1 MPSLVPNFEYDIF
14 ISYRHNDNRSGW
26 VTEFVNAL
34 QEELASTIKEPLSI
48 YFDKNPHDGLLE
60 THHVDKSLEGKLKC
74 LIFIPIISQTYC
86 DTKSFA
92 WQHEFVAFNKLAK
105 EDQFGRDIKLSN
117 GNVASRILPIKIH
130 DLDAEDKATLETEIG
145 AVLRAIEFIYKEAG
159 VNRPLK
165 PTDSKTDNQNKTDYR
180 NQVNKVANAIKE
192 IIYALTRGPLV
203 VPTSS
208 ETKVAKRQKIRPIT
222 LVIFSVLLGIFA
234 FCYFYFQRP
243 QINDTTV
250 NESSQILDRA
260 EKNLEEVSRFDDKRY
275 SYNAISA
282 IRKVL
287 AKDSLNERALYLMSM
302 ALENADSSDHYIKK
316 IFRINPVSV
325 YGLLARSGFYFQK
338 MKYDLAIA
346 DLKKAETLSP
356 KNKDALQ
363 MLSVIYLYKVRD
375 YLSAWN
381 YAKKYEQVSGTRL
394 HELLSDLYL
403 DLGDFKEAR
412 RQLTL
417 KQNDKEFSCGDIES
431 YQRILLCE
439 GNFETLEKATDS
451 ICAIT
456 KCEKCPYWQMRAK
469 MHVEKLN
476 EAAPYVRQALKNY
489 SQLAWRLPAFV
500 LKKIGKSDSSTLLL
514 QAELNFDKQHLNDTA
529 FQSLPL
535 YSLSAIN
542 AMQGN
547 YKESIQWLRQYADKG
562 FDGGSEWYI
571 THDPLFDELKKDSK
585 YFPDFLQ
592 VVQKAQIKK
601 STLLEKLRELERGQ
615 VIEQN

>member
-1 MPSLVPNFEYDIF
+1 MSSILPGFEYDIF

-34 QEELASTIKEPLSI
+34 QEELASTIKEPLNI

-60 THHVDKSLEGKLKC
+60 THNVDKSLEGKLKC

-92 WQHEFVAFNKLAK
+92 WQHEFVESNKLAK

-130 DLDAEDKATLETEIG
+130 DLDTEDKLLLEGETG
-145 AVLRAIEFIYKEAG
+145 GVLRAIEFIYKEAG

-192 IIYALTRGPLV
+192 TIYALTHGPV
-203 VPTSS
+203 VVSISS
-208 ETKVAKRQKIRPIT
+208 ETKITKKQKIKPIA
-222 LVIFSVLLGIFA
+222 LVSFSVLIGILA
-234 FCYFYFQRP
+234 FSYFYFQRQP
-243 QINDTTV
+243 IIVSEV
-250 NESSQILDRA
+250 NEYTQILDRA

-275 SYNAISA
+275 SYNAKSA

-287 AKDSLNERALYLMSM
+287 AKDSLNERALYLLSM

-325 YGLLARSGFYFQK
+325 YGLLARSGFYFEK
-338 MKYDLAIA
+338 RKYNQAIE
-346 DLKKAETLSP
+346 DLKKVETLYP

-363 MLSVIYLYKVRD
+363 MLCVIYLYNVRD
-375 YLSAWN
+375 YLSAWE
-381 YAKKYEQVSGTRL
+381 YAQKYEQVSGTRL
-394 HELLSDLYL
+394 HELLSGLFL

-412 RQLTL
+412 RQMTL
-417 KQNDKEFSCGDIES
+417 KQNDKEFSCGDLES
-431 YQRILLCE
+431 FQRILLCE
-439 GNFETLEKATDS
+439 GNFEALEKATDS

-456 KCEKCPYWQMRAK
+456 KCENCPYWQMRAK
-469 MHVEKLN
+469 MHVEKFS
-476 EAAPYVRQALKNY
+476 EAAPYIRQALKNY
-489 SQLAWRLPAFV
+489 SKIAWRLPAFV
-500 LKKIGKSDSSTLLL
+500 LKKVGKSDSSTLLL
-514 QAELNFDKQHLNDTA
+514 LAELNFDKQHMNDTA

-542 AMQGN
+542 ALQGN

-562 FDGGSEWYI
+562 FYGGSEWYI
-571 THDPLFDELKKDSK
+571 IHDPLFDELKKESK

-601 STLLEKLRELERGQ
+601 STILEKLRELEKMKM
-615 VIEQN
+615 IE